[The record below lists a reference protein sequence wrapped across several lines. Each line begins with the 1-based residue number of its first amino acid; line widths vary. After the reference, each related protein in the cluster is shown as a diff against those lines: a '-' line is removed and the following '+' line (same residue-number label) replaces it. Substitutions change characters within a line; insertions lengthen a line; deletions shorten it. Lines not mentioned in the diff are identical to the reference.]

1 MPIGAALR
9 LVGSRGTLTLTS
21 QKPIVTIES
30 YRPQTIRQCLSWVK
44 TGKAQGE
51 QMFSALLPT
60 SDIAR
65 SAVHRRLRRRA
76 VVQSMNQSSDGNR
89 AKWL

>member
-30 YRPQTIRQCLSWVK
+30 YRPQTIRQYLSWVNRVVWSR
-44 TGKAQGE
+44 TAD
-51 QMFSALLPT
+51 FRSTP
-60 SDIAR
+60 DI
-65 SAVHRRLRRRA
+65 V
-76 VVQSMNQSSDGNR
+76 
-89 AKWL
+89 AKVFFGVTNENF

>member
-30 YRPQTIRQCLSWVK
+30 YRPQTIRQ
-44 TGKAQGE
+44 TA
-51 QMFSALLPT
+51 F
-60 SDIAR
+60 
-65 SAVHRRLRRRA
+65 
-76 VVQSMNQSSDGNR
+76 
-89 AKWL
+89 

>member
-1 MPIGAALR
+1 MRIGAALR

-44 TGKAQGE
+44 LRRTQYE
-51 QMFSALLPT
+51 HMFSALT
-60 SDIAR
+60 SNSDIA
-65 SAVHRRLRRRA
+65 
-76 VVQSMNQSSDGNR
+76 
-89 AKWL
+89 

>member
-30 YRPQTIRQCLSWVK
+30 YRPQTIRQCLSGSNSEVPMCNQEARFTLKNGHW
-44 TGKAQGE
+44 
-51 QMFSALLPT
+51 SAC
-60 SDIAR
+60 
-65 SAVHRRLRRRA
+65 
-76 VVQSMNQSSDGNR
+76 
-89 AKWL
+89 

>member
-44 TGKAQGE
+44 SVDLA
-51 QMFSALLPT
+51 MSALLAPE
-60 SDIAR
+60 SR
-65 SAVHRRLRRRA
+65 H
-76 VVQSMNQSSDGNR
+76 SS
-89 AKWL
+89 

>member
-30 YRPQTIRQCLSWVK
+30 YRPQTIRQCLSWVNRVSL
-44 TGKAQGE
+44 AACR
-51 QMFSALLPT
+51 SLP
-60 SDIAR
+60 
-65 SAVHRRLRRRA
+65 VFHE
-76 VVQSMNQSSDGNR
+76 
-89 AKWL
+89 